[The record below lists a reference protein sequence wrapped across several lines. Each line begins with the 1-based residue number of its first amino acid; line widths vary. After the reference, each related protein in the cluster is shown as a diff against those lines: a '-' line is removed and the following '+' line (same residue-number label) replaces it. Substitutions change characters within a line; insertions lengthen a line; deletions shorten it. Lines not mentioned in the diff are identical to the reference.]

1 MSLTLNQVVKS
12 LNNIAVNH
20 PQINH
25 FFFGEEW
32 DFATSGVVNCPAMI
46 VTLEPTDVGTSTISY
61 NMKIYIG
68 DLVQKDLS
76 NKTEVLSDTMLIALD
91 IIAILKSPAYNWSFD
106 GTSTLSD
113 FEDSFD
119 CELYGHYFN
128 IKLKVSAPSDR
139 CAVPGSQLFDIITEQ
154 TPVPI
159 LFCNKVED
167 CLGISDNGSANKFL
181 NEKGDWIVVESSTL
195 TCNNLSSCQT
205 IIDIN
210 ASLNNKVDKITGKGL
225 STEDYTTAE
234 KSKLA
239 SITEIFTTA
248 LKNAYDSAVSWIS
261 TNGTNLINHLSN
273 TSNPH
278 SVTATQVDALKRDG
292 SNANSDIDINTYM
305 MNAKAFHVKGTA
317 GSGHIGFKHQASN
330 ITAVANESSLGADSS
345 GNPQWKNDGNAVDN
359 LELQSNKTSTVI
371 GNETSIVK
379 YLTVKGVYDWVLSLG
394 YLVASTASSTYQTLA
409 NLSTDLTASATKYP
423 SVNAVN
429 TGLSNKVDKNAS
441 ITGATKT
448 KITYDSKG
456 LVTSGADATTSDIAD
471 SASARYVTD
480 SQILAWNAMI
490 GGSIFQSVWNAT
502 TNSPTLVSSLGTKGY
517 YYIVSVAGSTNL
529 DGITDWKVGD
539 WAIFDGTVWRKVDN
553 TDAVSSVNSLTG
565 AVSLDTSNV
574 PDTSNKRYVTDA
586 NLVVIGNTS
595 GVNTGDNATNSQY
608 SGLAASKEDTS
619 NKVATFTGNETSTT
633 KFPVVKAIIDYFTST
648 QIKSI
653 LGISTLSGSNTGDET
668 TSTLGATINGASA
681 AVPNDTDLVATVD
694 TSVVKKIT
702 WTNVKAF
709 LKTYFD
715 TIYTTTSAVATQIT
729 TALSGYLTSSTA
741 ASTYAPIASPTFTG
755 TVTTPAI
762 VVSSETASTIASFDA
777 SKNIKS
783 LATTTYPNLTEL
795 SYVKGVTSSIQTQL
809 NGKAS
814 TLSGTINQIAYFDS
828 ASTISSLTTATY
840 PSLTELS
847 YVKGVTSA
855 IQTQINTITG
865 AATTQSRLRSA
876 ATSLTNNTTA
886 NVTATA
892 LTLGAGTWDISAMVG
907 FLTGTTPTT
916 TQLKGAISQTSAT
929 LPATDTES
937 VPNSNGEVTTTLS
950 YAAAG
955 TALTSTSVTGLS
967 IPTYRVV
974 LAGSTTFYLV
984 ARALFSTSTITAF
997 GSISATQVK

>member
-1 MSLTLNQVVKS
+1 MLKILIDYLNSKLANTGYINSVLCIAEKISKEAIGFPAIYNNNNEFQRIEYDANGSVSYWKRNGEITYSEQENTTKVGQIEYTTSIPLRLILFIKKDTANNDAYFSDRLVDEIKS
-12 LNNIAVNH
+12 ILASNTAVLNGVLKAKKVNISAVRYNT
-20 PQINH
+20 N
-25 FFFGEEW
+25 GKE
-32 DFATSGVVNCPAMI
+32 
-46 VTLEPTDVGTSTISY
+46 IS
-61 NMKIYIG
+61 
-68 DLVQKDLS
+68 DS
-76 NKTEVLSDTMLIALD
+76 E
-91 IIAILKSPAYNWSFD
+91 FD
-106 GTSTLSD
+106 GINYEPRYT
-113 FEDSFD
+113 
-119 CELYGHYFN
+119 HAYFS
-128 IKLKVSAPSDR
+128 ID
-139 CAVPGSQLFDIITEQ
+139 FDIKIVSNQNCYLQICDTEY
-154 TPVPI
+154 TLPDAPLPI
-159 LFCNKVED
+159 IFCNKVAT
-167 CLGISDNGSANKFL
+167 CLGISDNGSDTKFL
-181 NEKGDWIVVESSTL
+181 NEKGEWITVESGTL
-195 TCNNLSSCQT
+195 TCNNLSDCQT

-210 ASLNNKVDKITGKGL
+210 TSLNNKVDKIIGKGL

-248 LKNAYDSAVSWIS
+248 LKNTYDSAVSWIS

-292 SNANSDIDINTYM
+292 SNANSDIDIDGYM
-305 MNAKAFHVKGTA
+305 LNGKAFHVKGTN
-317 GSGHIGFKHQASN
+317 GNGHIGFKHQASN

-345 GNPQWKNDGNAVDN
+345 GNPQWKNDGGAVDS
-359 LELQSNKTSTVI
+359 LELQSNKTSTVT

-394 YLVASTASSTYQTLA
+394 YLLASTASSTYQTLA

-480 SQILAWNAMI
+480 AQIAAWNALI

-502 TNSPTLVSSLGTKGY
+502 TNNPTLVSSTGTKGY

-595 GVNTGDNATNSQY
+595 GTNS
-608 SGLAASKEDTS
+608 
-619 NKVATFTGNETSTT
+619 GNETT
-633 KFPVVKAIIDYFTST
+633 A
-648 QIKSI
+648 
-653 LGISTLSGSNTGDET
+653 
-668 TSTLGATINGASA
+668 TLGATINGASA
-681 AVPNDTDLVATVD
+681 ATPNDTDLVATVD

-741 ASTYAPIASPTFTG
+741 ASTY
-755 TVTTPAI
+755 
-762 VVSSETASTIASFDA
+762 
-777 SKNIKS
+777 
-783 LATTTYPNLTEL
+783 
-795 SYVKGVTSSIQTQL
+795 
-809 NGKAS
+809 S
-814 TLSGTINQIAYFDS
+814 TLAQYNIY
-828 ASTISSLTTATY
+828 
-840 PSLTELS
+840 
-847 YVKGVTSA
+847 
-855 IQTQINTITG
+855 TG

-876 ATSLTNNTTA
+876 ATGLTTGTSA

-907 FLTGTTPTT
+907 YLTGTTPQTNT
-916 TQLKGAISQTSAT
+916 LFAAVSQTSAT
-929 LPATDTES
+929 LPATDTDC
-937 VPNSNGEVTTTLS
+937 VPNSNGEVRVEVLW
-950 YAAAG
+950 AAN
-955 TALTSTSVTGLS
+955 TALVSSSTHAVV

-974 LAGSTTFYLV
+974 LAGSTTFYLL
-984 ARALFSTSTITAF
+984 ARAVFGTSTMSAF
-997 GSISATQVK
+997 GSISARQVK